1 MITYSSTYRS
11 SQQEIMD
18 DFDLKG
24 EEMKE
29 LLSDLRRVNKLLGGT
44 KTTITG
50 LDHFLDNN
58 NFNGD
63 LTILDVGCGDG
74 EMLRNCARWGLRKG
88 VKLNLIGVDGNP
100 YILNEARKRSEGF
113 ENLTYRTIDVFNGKN
128 ELPEFDVAL
137 CTLFL
142 HHFSEEKI
150 IDLVNRL
157 QSKAKAGVII
167 NDLHR
172 SRWAFGLFRIFSR
185 LILKTQ
191 IARHDGL
198 VSIARGFKRKE
209 LKNLSNQ
216 IKGRHRIQWRWAFR
230 YQWLIQK

>member
-1 MITYSSTYRS
+1 
-11 SQQEIMD
+11 MD
-18 DFDLKG
+18 DFNLKG

-44 KTTITG
+44 ATTISG
-50 LDHFLDNN
+50 LDHFFHDH
-58 NFNGD
+58 D
-63 LTILDVGCGDG
+63 LCENITILDVGCGDG
-74 EMLRNCARWGLRKG
+74 EMLRNCSRWASKRG
-88 VKLNLIGVDGNP
+88 VKIQLVGVDGNP
-100 YILNEARKRSEGF
+100 NILNEARKRSEGF
-113 ENLTYRTIDVFNGKN
+113 DNLSYRTVDVFSGED
-128 ELPEFDVAL
+128 ELPEFDIAL

-142 HHFSEEKI
+142 HHFSEEQI
-150 IDLVNRL
+150 IDLLNRL
-157 QSKAKAGVII
+157 HLKAHAGVIV

-185 LILKTQ
+185 LILKTK

-216 IKGRHRIQWRWAFR
+216 ITGKHRIQWRWAFR